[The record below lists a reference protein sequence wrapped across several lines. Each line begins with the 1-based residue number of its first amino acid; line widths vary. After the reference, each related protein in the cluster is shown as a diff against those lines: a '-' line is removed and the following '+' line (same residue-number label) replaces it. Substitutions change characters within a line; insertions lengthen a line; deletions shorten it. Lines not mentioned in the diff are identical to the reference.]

1 MYIVSNTVYIVICKE
16 VNYKLWQTGTTTLQ
30 SCCQFITI
38 NLKDIGSA
46 CKKEKKKK
54 QTMFDNL
61 CKWLVYLQYFFT
73 CGYNQCLSVY

>member
-54 QTMFDNL
+54 TDN
-61 CKWLVYLQYFFT
+61 V
-73 CGYNQCLSVY
+73 